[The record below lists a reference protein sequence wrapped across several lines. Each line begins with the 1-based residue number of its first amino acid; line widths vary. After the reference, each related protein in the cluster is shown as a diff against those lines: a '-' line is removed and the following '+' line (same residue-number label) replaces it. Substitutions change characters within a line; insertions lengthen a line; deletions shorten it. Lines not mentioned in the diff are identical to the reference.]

1 MKILVIL
8 VVIVV
13 IAWFAYTRLKANNSS
28 IAEELRKLRSGRGDD
43 GPGSTNR
50 P

>member
-13 IAWFAYTRLKANNSS
+13 IVWFAYTRLKANNSS
-28 IAEELRKLRSGRGDD
+28 IAEELRKLRRGDD